1 MTKADQKKDDT
12 GIHVIFSRE
21 TELFNQKEEWARYEC
36 ILNKHFKQVQTN
48 VNRRKAKNLIHKK
61 LYCYSMS
68 KLTFFRKVQI

>member
-36 ILNKHFKQVQTN
+36 ILNKYFKQVQTN
-48 VNRRKAKNLIHKK
+48 VNKRKLRISFPKSL
-61 LYCYSMS
+61 LLQYE
-68 KLTFFRKVQI
+68 